1 MSFAP
6 AARLKRFLRSP
17 WTITAELLGIALAGF
32 ATTLVDQH
40 PTERVRQL
48 LVEDHPTLARAVR
61 VFGLDRVFTAP
72 WFLALVALAAGSLAV
87 VCWEQWTRL
96 FREWK
101 VPGEAWFRS
110 APYRTAITRPP
121 TGQGRRVE
129 ISIRGR
135 IGALGSPFF
144 HLGLLV
150 CAVAGVGRM
159 LVTADAS
166 REIWEGG
173 TIATGAAAFETQDLG
188 PLARPV
194 ALPEPVRFLELRP
207 RYYPAGGLLE
217 LDAKV
222 QLGEGRGNPV
232 AIAVNQPLDFGVT
245 RLYLSQSFGPAMVV
259 SLPGAAGPEVAVMML
274 SAGPSGDYE
283 WAGRVP
289 GGPEV
294 RLRAPMVQG
303 AARPPEVLE
312 VRVME
317 KDALLAVGRLGPG
330 GALDLPRGGAIV
342 LREVRWWVRV
352 LASRDPTA
360 WPMFAGFAIAIVGVI
375 LMFGV
380 VRVDTLVVAEPDGD
394 GERVTV
400 AMRPQRL
407 APVFADRFARRVER
421 EAARR

>member
-1 MSFAP
+1 MSIAP
-6 AARLKRFLRSP
+6 AARLKKLLRSP

-48 LVEDHPTLARAVR
+48 LVEDHPVLAGAIRAL
-61 VFGLDRVFTAP
+61 GLDRVFTAP
-72 WFLALVALAAGSLAV
+72 WFLALVALVAGSLAIV
-87 VCWEQWTRL
+87 AWEQWTRL

-110 APYRTAITRPP
+110 APYRQVITRPL
-121 TGQGRRVE
+121 TGVGRRVE

-135 IGALGSPFF
+135 VGALGSPLF
-144 HLGLLV
+144 HVGLLV

-159 LVTADAS
+159 LVAADAS

-173 TIATGAAAFETQDLG
+173 SIPAGSTAFETQDLG

-207 RYYPAGGLLE
+207 RYYPSGGLLE

-222 QLGEGRGNPV
+222 QIGEGQGNPV
-232 AIAVNQPLDFGVT
+232 AIAVNQPLDFGAT
-245 RLYLSQSFGPAMVV
+245 RLYLSQAFGPATVV
-259 SLPGAAGPEVAVMML
+259 SLPGAAGPEVGVMLL
-274 SAGPSGDYE
+274 SVGPSGDYE
-283 WAGRVP
+283 WAGKVP
-289 GGPEV
+289 GGLEV
-294 RLRAPMVQG
+294 RLRAPMEQG
-303 AARPPEVLE
+303 AARPPAVLE
-312 VRVME
+312 VRVLE
-317 KDALLAVGRLGPG
+317 KDALLAVGRLPPG
-330 GALDLPRGGAIV
+330 GALELPRGGAIV
-342 LREVRWWVRV
+342 FQEVRWWVRV

-360 WPMFAGFAIAIVGVI
+360 WPMFVGFGMAIVGVI
-375 LMFGV
+375 LMFGF
-380 VRVDTLVVAEPDGD
+380 VRVDTLVAVEPDGD

-407 APVFADRFARRVER
+407 APVFADRFARLVER
-421 EAARR
+421 EASRR